1 VGPRAGFDAI
11 IQPVAQ
17 RYTTELSQLL
27 NQLRNKAKE
36 YESFSLAPEGSNDTS
51 DTAQL
56 LIVIPGKRE
65 YFEVVE

>member
-1 VGPRAGFDAI
+1 LKIFVLT
-11 IQPVAQ
+11 
-17 RYTTELSQLL
+17 YLTNS
-27 NQLRNKAKE
+27 NKAKE
-36 YESFSLAPEGSNDTS
+36 YESFSSAPEESNDTS